1 MHAWF
6 FVPYGPRVSST
17 SLSAV
22 EIAELRRQVAAQR
35 TALPQMYGVVDFDA
49 RPERFTVDPGVESQ
63 LGAGLESQ
71 RRRLLENDEQVAVIE
86 AFTMLGDSV
95 ADAYA
100 ALLPEIGFQRLVDM
114 LDEACDHGVDAVAG
128 APAEL
133 AALIADMERVPAWLD
148 MELVELGARLDRNL
162 SAHVSPYAIRGAF
175 VATFM
180 NAYAALP
187 MAMTGAL
194 GEDMAANRI
203 KETATFFTC
212 TVLPGALERHGP
224 GFKAA
229 AKVRLMHSMVRF
241 NVLRRGKWDSRVYG
255 VPIPQVDQMPAGL
268 LTIFVL
274 ALNVVRSGRAEFTR
288 EEQARVELSRYR
300 CFLLGLPEQLLPGTP
315 RGIIDALGT
324 RQATLRKAYDD
335 DTCGA
340 LLRAT
345 MKAYLESDHGLR
357 SRVHDRFER
366 SFSKAFFVK
375 RFLEGDDARAA
386 EMGVALSRA
395 DRVRAVA
402 VAVLVGGQV
411 LAYRLAQRVP
421 GLGAVTDRRLV
432 AKLDRT
438 LGRLGHADFSSDAA
452 AYRPVAP

>member
-1 MHAWF
+1 M
-6 FVPYGPRVSST
+6 
-17 SLSAV
+17 
-22 EIAELRRQVAAQR
+22 
-35 TALPQMYGVVDFDA
+35 MYGEIDFDS
-49 RPERFTVDPGVESQ
+49 RPERFTDDPDDESQ
-63 LGAGLESQ
+63 LGADLAPQ
-71 RRRLLENDEQVAVIE
+71 RRKLLENRDQVAVIE
-86 AFTMLGDSV
+86 AFTMLGDAE

-100 ALLPEIGFQRLVDM
+100 ALLPEIGFQRLVQM
-114 LDEACDHGVDAVAG
+114 LDDACDGGIDAVED
-128 APAEL
+128 APDEL
-133 AALIADMERVPAWLD
+133 VALIADMERTPAWLD

-187 MAMTGAL
+187 MAITGAL

-212 TVLPGALERHGP
+212 TVLPGALGRHGP

-241 NVLRRGKWDSRVYG
+241 NVLRRGKWDSTVYG

-274 ALNVVRSGRAEFTR
+274 ALQVVRSGRTEFSR
-288 EEQARVELSRYR
+288 EEQARVDLSRYR
-300 CFLLGLPEQLLPGTP
+300 CFLLGLPEELLPGTP

-335 DTCGA
+335 ETCGA

-345 MKAYLESDHGLR
+345 MKAYLEPYH
-357 SRVHDRFER
+357 SRLSRLHDRFER

-386 EMGVALSRA
+386 EMGVALTRA
-395 DRVRAVA
+395 DRAQALAVA
-402 VAVLVGGQV
+402 LLAGGQV
-411 LAYRLAQRVP
+411 IGYGLALRVP
-421 GLGAVTDRRLV
+421 GIAEVADRRLV
-432 AKLDRT
+432 AKLDRI

-452 AYRPVAP
+452 TYRPVHSDAAA